1 MGGDIGRVELDY
13 SKRKAEDDLEQ
24 LEQSYRVLTNIEQD
38 TEATAEVRDSA
49 AECKTKLEEAMNK
62 LRAFLREVEKAL
74 EYENK
79 QEFLINVS
87 LSAYVL
93 NPMIIPAVARPLH
106 NSSFLSP
113 TPEPPRWYA
122 GPLKNAAKKKTQ
134 KDQIDFRFTQPIYL
148 LLLFF
153 AHACSIFFLSS
164 RNGQL

>member
-38 TEATAEVRDSA
+38 TEATGEVRDSA

-87 LSAYVL
+87 LSAS
-93 NPMIIPAVARPLH
+93 MCW
-106 NSSFLSP
+106 
-113 TPEPPRWYA
+113 TPW
-122 GPLKNAAKKKTQ
+122 
-134 KDQIDFRFTQPIYL
+134 
-148 LLLFF
+148 
-153 AHACSIFFLSS
+153 
-164 RNGQL
+164 

>member
-87 LSAYVL
+87 LSAYVCW
-93 NPMIIPAVARPLH
+93 
-106 NSSFLSP
+106 
-113 TPEPPRWYA
+113 TPW
-122 GPLKNAAKKKTQ
+122 
-134 KDQIDFRFTQPIYL
+134 
-148 LLLFF
+148 
-153 AHACSIFFLSS
+153 
-164 RNGQL
+164 

>member
-24 LEQSYRVLTNIEQD
+24 LEQSYRVLTNIEHD
-38 TEATAEVRDSA
+38 AEATTEVRESA

-74 EYENK
+74 EYESK

-87 LSAYVL
+87 VSAYVTVCADPHD
-93 NPMIIPAVARPLH
+93 NTGSGGCPSPLH

-113 TPEPPRWYA
+113 TPEPPRCYA
-122 GPLKNAAKKKTQ
+122 
-134 KDQIDFRFTQPIYL
+134 
-148 LLLFF
+148 
-153 AHACSIFFLSS
+153 FL
-164 RNGQL
+164 R